1 MTAAPERPVD
11 LGGRAAIVTGAGG
24 RQGRAIAL
32 ALARAGAR
40 VALNDLNPDRAE
52 SLRAAIAAGGGQAL
66 ACPGD
71 VSNRFQAANL
81 IERARDAFGRVSLLV
96 HAAGAG
102 PLKRPL
108 LRLDEWDWRRLL
120 EVNLTGAF
128 FCTQL
133 MARVMAEEGGGV
145 ILLLAPGAAQ
155 GPSGGDV
162 ATAAARAGLRGLA
175 RQAAREL
182 APAGVRVQA
191 LCIDAPVDAEEVARA
206 AVALCGR
213 EEVDADWQLRV
224 DADWQVRVGG
234 GSIPR

>member
-1 MTAAPERPVD
+1 MPAAPERPVD

-32 ALARAGAR
+32 GLARAGAR

-52 SLRAAIAAGGGQAL
+52 SLRAAIAASGGQAM

-81 IERARDAFGRVSLLV
+81 IERARDAFGRVSLLL

-102 PLKRPL
+102 PLERPL

-145 ILLLAPGAAQ
+145 ILLLAPGAGQ
-155 GPSGGDV
+155 GDA

-175 RQAAREL
+175 RQAAHEL

-206 AVALCGR
+206 ALALCGG
-213 EEVDADWQLRV
+213 EEA
-224 DADWQVRVGG
+224 DADWQVRVGAG
-234 GSIPR
+234 PVPH

>member
-24 RQGRAIAL
+24 GQGRAIAL
-32 ALARAGAR
+32 ALARAGAA

-52 SLRAAIAAGGGQAL
+52 SLRAAIAASGGQAL

-81 IERARDAFGRVSLLV
+81 IERARDAFGRVSLLL

-102 PLKRPL
+102 PLERPL

-133 MARVMAEEGGGV
+133 MARVMAEEGSGV
-145 ILLLAPGAAQ
+145 ILLLVPGNTN
-155 GPSGGDV
+155 GDV
-162 ATAAARAGLRGLA
+162 ATVAARAGLVGLA

-182 APAGVRVQA
+182 APAGIRVHA
-191 LCIDAPVDAEEVARA
+191 LCIAAPVDADEVANA
-206 AVALCGR
+206 AVALCAR
-213 EEVDADWQLRV
+213 EQADAG
-224 DADWQVRVGG
+224 WQVKVGAG
-234 GSIPR
+234 PIPR

>member
-81 IERARDAFGRVSLLV
+81 IERARDAFGRVSLLL

-102 PLKRPL
+102 PLERPL

-155 GPSGGDV
+155 GDA

-175 RQAAREL
+175 HQAAREL

-191 LCIDAPVDAEEVARA
+191 LCIDAPVDADEVARA

-213 EEVDADWQLRV
+213 EDV

-234 GSIPR
+234 GTIPR

>member
-81 IERARDAFGRVSLLV
+81 IERARDAFGRVSLLL

-102 PLKRPL
+102 PLERPL

-145 ILLLAPGAAQ
+145 ILLLAPGDAQ
-155 GPSGGDV
+155 GDA

-213 EEVDADWQLRV
+213 EDV

-234 GSIPR
+234 GSIPH

>member
-52 SLRAAIAAGGGQAL
+52 SLRAAIAAGGGRAL
-66 ACPGD
+66 ACSGD

-102 PLKRPL
+102 PLERPL

-145 ILLLAPGAAQ
+145 ILLLAPGAGQ
-155 GPSGGDV
+155 GDA

-175 RQAAREL
+175 RQAAHEL

-213 EEVDADWQLRV
+213 EEAG
-224 DADWQVRVGG
+224 ADWQVRVGG
-234 GSIPR
+234 GPIPH

>member
-1 MTAAPERPVD
+1 MPAAPERPVD
-11 LGGRAAIVTGAGG
+11 LGGQAAIVTGAGG
-24 RQGRAIAL
+24 RYGRAIAL
-32 ALARAGAR
+32 GLADAGAA
-40 VALNDLNPDRAE
+40 VVVNDLNPDRAE
-52 SLRAAIAAGGGQAL
+52 ALRNAIAATGARAL

-81 IERARDAFGRVSLLV
+81 IERARDAYGRISLLV

-102 PLKRPL
+102 PLQRPL

-145 ILLLAPGAAQ
+145 IILLVPGVTQ
-155 GPSGGDV
+155 GLPAGDA
-162 ATAAARAGLRGLA
+162 ATAAARAGLLGLA

-182 APAGVRVQA
+182 TPAGIRVHA
-191 LCIDAPVDAEEVARA
+191 LCSAP
-206 AVALCGR
+206 
-213 EEVDADWQLRV
+213 DADA
-224 DADWQVRVGG
+224 ADLVAGALTLCSAAG
-234 GSIPR
+234 ADPSPR

>member
-1 MTAAPERPVD
+1 MTAVPERPVD
-11 LGGRAAIVTGAGG
+11 LGGCAAIVTGAGG

-32 ALARAGAR
+32 ALARAGAA

-52 SLRAAIAAGGGQAL
+52 SVRAAIAAGGGQAL

-81 IERARDAFGRVSLLV
+81 IERARDAFGRVSLLL

-102 PLKRPL
+102 PLERPL

-133 MARVMAEEGGGV
+133 MARVMADEGGGV
-145 ILLLAPGAAQ
+145 ILLLAPGHAGA
-155 GPSGGDV
+155 DV
-162 ATAAARAGLRGLA
+162 ATVAARAGLGGLA

-182 APAGVRVQA
+182 APAGIRVHA
-191 LCIDAPVDAEEVARA
+191 LCIAAPADVDEVAAA

-213 EEVDADWQLRV
+213 EQADAG
-224 DADWQVRVGG
+224 WQVQVGG
-234 GSIPR
+234 GPIPR